1 MAKKKKP
8 WSGRFDGPIDAFV
21 EEFTASIPYDVLL
34 YRHDIEGSIAHARM
48 LGRQKIIPQGEAK
61 RIVAAL
67 TAIREEIEAG
77 KISFDLSQ
85 EDVHMAVE
93 QFLTRRLGK
102 VGGKIHTGRS
112 RNDQVALDLRLYLRD
127 SIDDIVLL
135 MDKFKETVLARA
147 EELFGVVMPGY
158 THVQK
163 AQPVL
168 FSHHLLAYYEMLS
181 RDQERFRD
189 ARRRTNVSPLGAG
202 ALAGTTFPVDRESVA
217 RELGLE
223 GLCENS
229 IDAVSDRDF
238 AADFLY
244 ACAVT
249 MMHLSRLSEEMV
261 YWSSAEFG
269 FLSLPDALC
278 TGSSIMP
285 QKKNPDVPELI
296 RGKAGRAYGNL
307 MNLLTVMKGLPLA
320 YNRDMQE
327 DKEPV
332 FDSARTVKESLIGA
346 ALLIRG
352 MSVNEER
359 MRAACDDGFL
369 TATDLADYLARK
381 GIPFRKAHEI
391 TGKIVRYCEKTG
403 KRLKDLSLKEFRSF
417 SRRIGEDVGDFVSL
431 TNSLRMRNVRGGTGP
446 RRVKSRLEALKK
458 S

>member
-8 WSGRFDGPIDAFV
+8 WSGRFDGQIDAFV
-21 EEFTASIPYDVLL
+21 EDFTASIPYDVLL

-48 LGRQKIIPQGEAK
+48 LGRQKIIPQGEARK
-61 RIVAAL
+61 IVAAL
-67 TAIREEIEAG
+67 TAIRQEIDAG
-77 KISFDLSQ
+77 KLSFHSSQ
-85 EDVHMAVE
+85 EDIHMAVE
-93 QFLTRRLGK
+93 QFLTRK
-102 VGGKIHTGRS
+102 VGKIGGKLHTGRS
-112 RNDQVALDLRLYLRD
+112 RNDQVSLDLRLYLRD
-127 SIDDIVLL
+127 SIDDIVLM
-135 MDKFKETVLARA
+135 MDKVKEAILTRA

-158 THVQK
+158 THMQRG
-163 AQPVL
+163 QPVL
-168 FSHHLLAYYEMLS
+168 FSHYLLAYHEMFT
-181 RDQERFRD
+181 RDQDRFRD

-202 ALAGTTFPVDRESVA
+202 ALAGTTFPVDREFVA
-217 RELGLE
+217 SELGME
-223 GLCENS
+223 EVSENS

-244 ACAVT
+244 ACAMA
-249 MMHLSRLSEEMV
+249 MMHLSRISEEMV

-269 FLSLPDALC
+269 FLSLPDPLC

-307 MNLLTVMKGLPLA
+307 VNLLTVMKGLPLA

-352 MSVNEER
+352 MKVNEDR

-381 GIPFRKAHEI
+381 GMPFRKAHEI
-391 TGKIVRYCEKTG
+391 TGKIVLYCERNG
-403 KRLKDLSLKEFRSF
+403 KRLKDLSLKEFHSF
-417 SRRIGEDVGDFVSL
+417 SRKIGEDIGDFVSL
-431 TNSLRMRNVRGGTGP
+431 TNSVRMRNVRGGTGP
-446 RRVKSRLEALKK
+446 KRVKSRLEALKK

>member
-1 MAKKKKP
+1 MAKKKKAR
-8 WSGRFDGPIDAFV
+8 SGRFDEQVDSFV

-34 YRHDIEGSIAHARM
+34 YRHDIEGSIAHVRM
-48 LGRQKIIPQGEAK
+48 LGKQKIIPQREAH
-61 RIVAAL
+61 RIAAAL
-67 TAIREEIEAG
+67 KTIREEIETG
-77 KISFDLSQ
+77 KISFTLSQ
-85 EDVHMAVE
+85 EDIHMAVE
-93 QFLTRRLGK
+93 QVLTRRVGK
-102 VGGKIHTGRS
+102 IGGKLHTARS

-127 SIDDIVLL
+127 SIDDILLL
-135 MDKFKETVLARA
+135 MNQAKEAIRSRA
-147 EELFGVVMPGY
+147 EEYFGVVMPGY
-158 THVQK
+158 THMQR

-168 FSHHLLAYYEMLS
+168 FSHHLLAYHEMFS

-202 ALAGTTFPVDRESVA
+202 ALSGTTFPVDREIVA
-217 RELGLE
+217 RELGME
-223 GLCENS
+223 GVCENS

-261 YWSSAEFG
+261 YWSSSEFG

-296 RGKAGRAYGNL
+296 RGKTGRAYGNL

-332 FDSARTVKESLIGA
+332 FDSARTVKQSLIGA
-346 ALLIRG
+346 TLLLRG
-352 MSVNEER
+352 MTVHEER

-391 TGKIVRYCEKTG
+391 TGKIVRHCEKQG

-417 SRRIGEDVGDFVSL
+417 SRKIGEDVRDFVSL
-431 TNSLRMRNVRGGTGP
+431 TNSVRMRNVRGGTGP
-446 RRVKSRLEALKK
+446 RRVKSRLEGLKK
-458 S
+458 P

>member
-1 MAKKKKP
+1 MAKRKKA
-8 WSGRFDGPIDAFV
+8 WSGRFGDGTDAFV

-48 LGRQKIIPQGEAK
+48 LGRQKIIPPGEAR
-61 RIVAAL
+61 RIIAAL
-67 TAIREEIEAG
+67 SAIREGIEAG
-77 KISFDLSQ
+77 KLSFDVSQ
-85 EDVHMAVE
+85 EDIHMAVE
-93 QFLTRRLGK
+93 RFLIRKLGP
-102 VGGKIHTGRS
+102 VGGKLHTGRS

-127 SIDDIVLL
+127 AIDDIVTLTG
-135 MDKFKETVLARA
+135 KVKETLLSRA
-147 EELFGVVMPGY
+147 EDLFGVVMPGY
-158 THVQK
+158 THVQR
-163 AQPVL
+163 AQPIL
-168 FSHHLLAYYEMLS
+168 FSHHLLAYYEMFS
-181 RDQERFRD
+181 RDEDRFRD
-189 ARRRTNVSPLGAG
+189 ARRRANVSPLGAG

-217 RELGLE
+217 AELGME
-223 GLCENS
+223 GVCENS

-238 AADFLY
+238 ATDFLY

-307 MNLLTVMKGLPLA
+307 MSLLTVMKGLPLA

-327 DKEPV
+327 DKESV
-332 FDSARTVKESLIGA
+332 FDSARTVKQSLIGT
-346 ALLIRG
+346 ALLLQG
-352 MSVNEER
+352 MTVSEER

-391 TGKIVRYCEKTG
+391 TGRIVRHCEKHG
-403 KRLKDLSLKEFRSF
+403 KRLKDVSLKEFRSF
-417 SRRIGEDVGDFVSL
+417 SRRIGEEVRDFVSL
-431 TNSLRMRNVRGGTGP
+431 TNSIRMRNVRGGTAP
-446 RRVKSRLEALKK
+446 RRVKSRMEALKK
-458 S
+458 P

>member
-8 WSGRFDGPIDAFV
+8 WSGRFDGQIDDFV
-21 EEFTASIPYDVLL
+21 EDFTASIPYDILL

-48 LGRQKIIPQGEAK
+48 LGRQKIIPQGEARK
-61 RIVAAL
+61 IVAAL
-67 TAIREEIEAG
+67 TAIRQEIDEG
-77 KISFDLSQ
+77 NLSFHSSQ
-85 EDVHMAVE
+85 EDIHMAVE
-93 QFLTRRLGK
+93 QFLIRK
-102 VGGKIHTGRS
+102 VGKIGGKLHTGRS
-112 RNDQVALDLRLYLRD
+112 RNDQVSLDLRLYLRD
-127 SIDDIVLL
+127 SIDDIVLM
-135 MDKFKETVLARA
+135 MDKVKEAILTRA

-158 THVQK
+158 THMQR

-168 FSHHLLAYYEMLS
+168 FSHYLLAYHEMLS
-181 RDQERFRD
+181 RDQDRFRD

-202 ALAGTTFPVDRESVA
+202 ALAGTTFPVDREFVA
-217 RELGLE
+217 AELGM
-223 GLCENS
+223 GGVTENS

-244 ACAVT
+244 ACAMT

-269 FLSLPDALC
+269 FLSLPDSLC

-307 MNLLTVMKGLPLA
+307 VNLLTVMKGLPLA

-352 MSVNEER
+352 MTVDEDR

-381 GIPFRKAHEI
+381 GMPFRKAHEI
-391 TGKIVRYCEKTG
+391 TGKIVLYCEKNG
-403 KRLKDLSLKEFRSF
+403 KRLKDLSLKEFHSF
-417 SRRIGEDVGDFVSL
+417 SRKIGEDIGDFVSL
-431 TNSLRMRNVRGGTGP
+431 TNSVRMRNVRGGTGP
-446 RRVKSRLEALKK
+446 RRVKTRLEALKK

>member
-1 MAKKKKP
+1 
-8 WSGRFDGPIDAFV
+8 
-21 EEFTASIPYDVLL
+21 
-34 YRHDIEGSIAHARM
+34 
-48 LGRQKIIPQGEAK
+48 
-61 RIVAAL
+61 
-67 TAIREEIEAG
+67 
-77 KISFDLSQ
+77 
-85 EDVHMAVE
+85 
-93 QFLTRRLGK
+93 
-102 VGGKIHTGRS
+102 
-112 RNDQVALDLRLYLRD
+112 VALDLRLYLRD
-127 SIDDIVLL
+127 SIDDIVVLTG
-135 MDKFKETVLARA
+135 KVKEAVLARA

-158 THVQK
+158 THVQR

-168 FSHHLLAYYEMLS
+168 FSHHLLAYYEMFS
-181 RDQERFRD
+181 RDQDRFRD
-189 ARRRTNVSPLGAG
+189 ARRRANVSPLGAG

-217 RELGLE
+217 ADLGME
-223 GLCENS
+223 GVCENS
-229 IDAVSDRDF
+229 LDAVSDRDF

-269 FLSLPDALC
+269 FLSLPDPLC

-352 MSVNEER
+352 MTVNEDR

-391 TGKIVRYCEKTG
+391 TGKIVRYCEKNG

-417 SRRIGEDVGDFVSL
+417 SRKIGEDVRDFVSL
-431 TNSLRMRNVRGGTGP
+431 TNSVRMRNVRGGTGP
-446 RRVKSRLEALKK
+446 RRVKSRMEALKK
-458 S
+458 P

>member
-8 WSGRFDGPIDAFV
+8 WSGRFEGQIDAFV
-21 EEFTASIPYDVLL
+21 EDFTASIPYDVLL

-48 LGRQKIIPQGEAK
+48 LGKQKIIPQAEAR

-67 TAIREEIEAG
+67 TAIREEIDSG
-77 KISFDLSQ
+77 KLSFHPSQ
-85 EDVHMAVE
+85 EDIHMAVE
-93 QFLTRRLGK
+93 QFLTRK
-102 VGGKIHTGRS
+102 VGKIGGKLHTGRS
-112 RNDQVALDLRLYLRD
+112 RNDQVSLDLRLYLRD
-127 SIDDIVLL
+127 SIEDIVLL
-135 MDKFKETVLARA
+135 MDKVKEAILSRA
-147 EELFGVVMPGY
+147 EELFGVLMPGY
-158 THVQK
+158 THMQR

-168 FSHHLLAYYEMLS
+168 FSHYLLAYHEMLS
-181 RDQERFRD
+181 RDQDRFRD

-217 RELGLE
+217 ADLGME
-223 GLCENS
+223 GVSENS

-244 ACAVT
+244 ACAMT

-269 FLSLPDALC
+269 FLSLPDPLC

-307 MNLLTVMKGLPLA
+307 VNLLTVMKGLPLA

-327 DKEPV
+327 DKEPA

-352 MSVNEER
+352 MTVNEDR
-359 MRAACDDGFL
+359 MRAACDEGFL

-391 TGKIVRYCEKTG
+391 TGKIVCYCEKKG

-417 SRRIGEDVGDFVSL
+417 SRKIEEDVADFVSL
-431 TNSLRMRNVRGGTGP
+431 TNSVRMRNVRGGTGP
-446 RRVKSRLEALKK
+446 RRVKTRLEELKK